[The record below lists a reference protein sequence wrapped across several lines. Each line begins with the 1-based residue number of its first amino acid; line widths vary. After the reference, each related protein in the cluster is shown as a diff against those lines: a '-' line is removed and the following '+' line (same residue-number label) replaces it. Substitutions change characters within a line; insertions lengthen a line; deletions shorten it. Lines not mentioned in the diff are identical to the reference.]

1 MIITASR
8 ITRFYRQP
16 EPLYSLLEKED
27 IMAPLANPH
36 RKAKISEKQMALR
49 AQLWP
54 DIPED
59 GVWNRKQKV
68 GYTTIPRT
76 LPFVMRIM
84 DAMSN
89 RQPVSATYL
98 DLWCRAHDEAFLSLA
113 NRQQEMAYASGF
125 GGQRAVQTW
134 SQRIDILSDLGFIR
148 LAAGPKSY
156 ALILNPFFVLRKIR
170 AKKASSISAEDW
182 NALAAR
188 LIEIG
193 SDDLTD
199 PATKVAAKSS

>member
-1 MIITASR
+1 
-8 ITRFYRQP
+8 
-16 EPLYSLLEKED
+16 
-27 IMAPLANPH
+27 MAVLGNPH
-36 RKAKISEKQMALR
+36 KKKKISEKQLALR
-49 AQLWP
+49 ATLWP

-59 GVWNRKQKV
+59 GVWNRAQKV

-89 RQPVSATYL
+89 RHPVSATYL

-134 SQRIDILSDLGFIR
+134 AQRIDILKDLGFVR
-148 LAAGPKSY
+148 LAPGPAGPKSY
-156 ALILNPFFVLRKIR
+156 ALILNPFYVLRKIR

-193 SDDLTD
+193 SNDLSE
-199 PATKVAAKSS
+199 PESKATKSS

>member
-1 MIITASR
+1 
-8 ITRFYRQP
+8 
-16 EPLYSLLEKED
+16 
-27 IMAPLANPH
+27 MAPLANPH

-148 LAAGPKSY
+148 LAAGPAGPKSY
-156 ALILNPFFVLRKIR
+156 ALILNPFYVLRKIR

-199 PATKVAAKSS
+199 PAAKVATKSS